1 VAEILPE
8 DLPHFLVPGSILT
21 FTCLFGYQLESSA
34 EVQCSHEGFWIGQIP
49 KCVPI
54 QCGTP
59 PEIDHAT
66 VQLSRPDNDR
76 VGSVA
81 SYVCQSGFEH
91 FGPAELECTESGTWL
106 DRNKQA
112 TLPVCMPVDCGSP
125 PTVDNGGVYAEEQTF
140 GSKAPVTC
148 YSGFKLM
155 GASSWIECG
164 ADNRWGV
171 APQCLPVACA
181 EAPLVR
187 NGTQSA
193 AEPFVAGEELSFACQ
208 DGFRSTSSDLLVCL
222 EDGSWSG
229 NIPECLPEECPPPDA
244 IDNGAWLYTS
254 AVDDEMVNAQTVFYT
269 GKTQCPSIL

>member
-8 DLPHFLVPGSILT
+8 DLPYFLVPGSILT

-81 SYVCQSGFEH
+81 SYVYQSGFEH
-91 FGPAELECTESGTWL
+91 FGPAELKCTESGTWL

-125 PTVDNGGVYAEEQTF
+125 PTVDNGGVYAEEKDFRKQSPGDVLFRLQT
-140 GSKAPVTC
+140 
-148 YSGFKLM
+148 
-155 GASSWIECG
+155 
-164 ADNRWGV
+164 
-171 APQCLPVACA
+171 
-181 EAPLVR
+181 
-187 NGTQSA
+187 
-193 AEPFVAGEELSFACQ
+193 
-208 DGFRSTSSDLLVCL
+208 DGRQQLDRMRSR
-222 EDGSWSG
+222 
-229 NIPECLPEECPPPDA
+229 
-244 IDNGAWLYTS
+244 
-254 AVDDEMVNAQTVFYT
+254 
-269 GKTQCPSIL
+269 

>member
-1 VAEILPE
+1 MR
-8 DLPHFLVPGSILT
+8 
-21 FTCLFGYQLESSA
+21 
-34 EVQCSHEGFWIGQIP
+34 
-49 KCVPI
+49 K
-54 QCGTP
+54 
-59 PEIDHAT
+59 
-66 VQLSRPDNDR
+66 R
-76 VGSVA
+76 
-81 SYVCQSGFEH
+81 
-91 FGPAELECTESGTWL
+91 
-106 DRNKQA
+106 K
-112 TLPVCMPVDCGSP
+112 
-125 PTVDNGGVYAEEQTF
+125 TF

-254 AVDDEMVNAQTVFYT
+254 AVDGEMVNAQTVFYT
-269 GKTQCPSIL
+269 GKTQCPSSL